1 MASDMWRL
9 AGKHRCADP
18 PNTDQ
23 DVGGGGRGGGPLNSW
38 CKTIRRIC
46 QAAHIQKLLEN
57 TRGWGMGVQDALH
70 FNEQRRLPDIS
81 RGFSGAS
88 ENSIQAQLWISI
100 HLGHMSDSGGG
111 LSIL

>member
-23 DVGGGGRGGGPLNSW
+23 DVRGGGGGSLNSW

-57 TRGWGMGVQDALH
+57 TGGRGMGGR
-70 FNEQRRLPDIS
+70 NEQRRLPDIS
-81 RGFSGAS
+81 RAFRERRKTRSRLSFGFLF
-88 ENSIQAQLWISI
+88 I
-100 HLGHMSDSGGG
+100 
-111 LSIL
+111 